1 MGGAIF
7 VQQGGR
13 LTLAGPLT
21 INGGTVTG
29 GTGNQNGSAFG
40 SGLFLQGNGI
50 TLAFA
55 PAAADAQTI
64 SDVVTDQTGSGGT
77 GANAGAGVLAL
88 TGAGSLT
95 LTGANTY
102 SGGTTISAGTLFA
115 NTAAPDSATGS
126 GAVTVNGG
134 TLAGNGNVAGAVAL
148 QGGAIAPGGSA
159 GAVATLSTGA
169 LTWSGGAIDLKL
181 GATPSASDA
190 IVVAGALSKAGS
202 GPHVFH
208 FSDGASPPVTC
219 GTTYTLIQASS
230 ISGFAESDFSF
241 DYSGSATGFAGRM
254 AIAGNNVVL
263 MGLCT
268 QSIAFPAIPAQT
280 YVSGGTFGVAA
291 TASSNLTVTFTSLT
305 PSVCTVSGSTVTML
319 GTGTCTIAADQA
331 GDATY
336 AAASQMTQDVTINP
350 GTQAVLNA
358 SASPSSVAYGGTS
371 TLSTTGGSGTGA
383 VTYAVTTGAAYCS
396 VSSNTLTGTGAGAC
410 TVTATKAGD
419 GNYNAASA
427 TVDVNV
433 TRAAL
438 TVTADN
444 QTRAYGAANPAFTW
458 TPSGFVNGD
467 GAAVL
472 SGAPALGST
481 DTPTSPVGTTYPI
494 TIAQGTLAAANYTF
508 NFVAGTLTISGT
520 ANQAALSAS
529 ASPSSVAYGGTSTLS
544 TTGGSGTGAVTYEVT
559 TGAAHC
565 SVSGNVLTAI
575 GIGTCTATATKAGD
589 TNYAPAS
596 ATVDVTV
603 GPKTTT
609 ITLAAAPNPATANT
623 PVTLTATLAGD
634 PPTGTVTFCDGAATP
649 DAVCTGGT
657 LLCTAPLTPGSTS
670 STAACAH
677 AFPTTGTHLLGAY
690 YAGNGN
696 YTAIATAQS
705 LVLAV
710 NAAAP
715 PHAVP
720 ALSTWLLGLL
730 GGLLAAL
737 GLARTRGRSPR

>member
-1 MGGAIF
+1 
-7 VQQGGR
+7 
-13 LTLAGPLT
+13 
-21 INGGTVTG
+21 
-29 GTGNQNGSAFG
+29 
-40 SGLFLQGNGI
+40 
-50 TLAFA
+50 
-55 PAAADAQTI
+55 
-64 SDVVTDQTGSGGT
+64 
-77 GANAGAGVLAL
+77 
-88 TGAGSLT
+88 
-95 LTGANTY
+95 
-102 SGGTTISAGTLFA
+102 
-115 NTAAPDSATGS
+115 
-126 GAVTVNGG
+126 
-134 TLAGNGNVAGAVAL
+134 
-148 QGGAIAPGGSA
+148 
-159 GAVATLSTGA
+159 
-169 LTWSGGAIDLKL
+169 
-181 GATPSASDA
+181 
-190 IVVAGALSKAGS
+190 
-202 GPHVFH
+202 
-208 FSDGASPPVTC
+208 
-219 GTTYTLIQASS
+219 
-230 ISGFAESDFSF
+230 
-241 DYSGSATGFAGRM
+241 
-254 AIAGNNVVL
+254 

-268 QSIAFPAIPAQT
+268 QAIAFPAIPAQT

-336 AAASQMTQDVTINP
+336 AAASQITQDVTINP
-350 GTQAVLNA
+350 GTQAVLSA
-358 SASPSSVAYGGTS
+358 SASPSSVVYGGTS

-396 VSSNTLTGTGAGAC
+396 VSGNTLTGIGIGAC

-427 TVDVNV
+427 TVV
-433 TRAAL
+433 
-438 TVTADN
+438 
-444 QTRAYGAANPAFTW
+444 
-458 TPSGFVNGD
+458 
-467 GAAVL
+467 
-472 SGAPALGST
+472 
-481 DTPTSPVGTTYPI
+481 
-494 TIAQGTLAAANYTF
+494 
-508 NFVAGTLTISGT
+508 
-520 ANQAALSAS
+520 
-529 ASPSSVAYGGTSTLS
+529 
-544 TTGGSGTGAVTYEVT
+544 
-559 TGAAHC
+559 
-565 SVSGNVLTAI
+565 
-575 GIGTCTATATKAGD
+575 
-589 TNYAPAS
+589 
-596 ATVDVTV
+596 VTV

-609 ITLAAAPNPATANT
+609 IALTAAPNPATANT

>member
-1 MGGAIF
+1 MFLSANSALGGSFGGAGDPGAGAGGGGGMGGNGGLGGGGGLGIGANGGGTGSPGIATGAAPGASGGAPGGIDGGGGGGAGGGGVGVSGGGGVGGVGHGGGFGGGGGYSLGGGGFGGGGSYSGGGFGGGGGGSNNNGGFGGGNGFFGNGGGGGAGMGGAIF

-50 TLAFA
+50 TRLRARGGGRPDHQRRRHRPDRQRRHGRERRCGCA
-55 PAAADAQTI
+55 R
-64 SDVVTDQTGSGGT
+64 TDRCRFVDPDRGEHLQRRHDDLSRHLVRQHG
-77 GANAGAGVLAL
+77 GAGQRHGFRRGDGQRRHARRQRQRRWRR
-88 TGAGSLT
+88 GPAS
-95 LTGANTY
+95 
-102 SGGTTISAGTLFA
+102 
-115 NTAAPDSATGS
+115 
-126 GAVTVNGG
+126 
-134 TLAGNGNVAGAVAL
+134 
-148 QGGAIAPGGSA
+148 GAIAPGGSA

-241 DYSGSATGFAGRM
+241 DYSGSATGFAGRI

-358 SASPSSVAYGGTS
+358 SASPSSVAYGATS
-371 TLSTTGGSGTGA
+371 TLSTTGGSGT
-383 VTYAVTTGAAYCS
+383 V
-396 VSSNTLTGTGAGAC
+396 
-410 TVTATKAGD
+410 
-419 GNYNAASA
+419 
-427 TVDVNV
+427 
-433 TRAAL
+433 
-438 TVTADN
+438 
-444 QTRAYGAANPAFTW
+444 
-458 TPSGFVNGD
+458 
-467 GAAVL
+467 
-472 SGAPALGST
+472 
-481 DTPTSPVGTTYPI
+481 
-494 TIAQGTLAAANYTF
+494 
-508 NFVAGTLTISGT
+508 
-520 ANQAALSAS
+520 
-529 ASPSSVAYGGTSTLS
+529 
-544 TTGGSGTGAVTYEVT
+544 
-559 TGAAHC
+559 
-565 SVSGNVLTAI
+565 
-575 GIGTCTATATKAGD
+575 
-589 TNYAPAS
+589 
-596 ATVDVTV
+596 
-603 GPKTTT
+603 
-609 ITLAAAPNPATANT
+609 
-623 PVTLTATLAGD
+623 
-634 PPTGTVTFCDGAATP
+634 
-649 DAVCTGGT
+649 
-657 LLCTAPLTPGSTS
+657 
-670 STAACAH
+670 
-677 AFPTTGTHLLGAY
+677 
-690 YAGNGN
+690 
-696 YTAIATAQS
+696 
-705 LVLAV
+705 
-710 NAAAP
+710 
-715 PHAVP
+715 
-720 ALSTWLLGLL
+720 
-730 GGLLAAL
+730 
-737 GLARTRGRSPR
+737 RSPMP